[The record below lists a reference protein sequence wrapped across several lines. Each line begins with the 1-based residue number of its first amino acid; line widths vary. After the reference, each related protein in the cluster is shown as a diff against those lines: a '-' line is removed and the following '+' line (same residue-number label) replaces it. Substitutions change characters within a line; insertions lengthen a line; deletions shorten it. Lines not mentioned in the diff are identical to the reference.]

1 MKKLFIIISWLLFL
15 CLVVFIYISYSN
27 THYHLNKDIVTY
39 FDDMGKYQLIKVT
52 PKDYFILDVEQNVTI
67 VNFVLYYLE
76 KDNIIYTISKE
87 NDNLI
92 IYTKI
97 NILKNEITK
106 KDSVL
111 YFEEND
117 KNIFYNTSKMIDL
130 TKQKSDFETWLVKI
144 VPPKYRKW

>member
-1 MKKLFIIISWLLFL
+1 MKRLFIIISWLLFL
-15 CLVVFIYISYSN
+15 CLVVFIYIGFSN
-27 THYHLNKDIVTY
+27 TQYHLNKDIVTY

-92 IYTKI
+92 TYTKI

-117 KNIFYNTSKMIDL
+117 KIIFYNTSKMIDL